1 MSYRQVERTNVVHG
15 GKDESGYD
23 RNQLAKRYNQET
35 KQQGK
40 RVTRKA
46 VSHLPF
52 FMGC

>member
-1 MSYRQVERTNVVHG
+1 MSYRQAESTKAVRG

-40 RVTRKA
+40 RITHKTVN
-46 VSHLPF
+46 HLPF